1 MKTLMIHEVTN
12 SILKLD
18 LNNFDILTFD
28 DCLYSQY
35 LNMHHF
41 LKFKK
46 PIYIFL
52 TATIYN
58 KNTYQNP
65 ETKYCAFAHEHAF
78 RGDFQYYM
86 NLYQIYE
93 LQKLGINIGMHG
105 YEHKYFENFID
116 FKSDFDKC
124 LKWFKMMKLPTNAY
138 CFPYNQDFKNPIFRK
153 YLNTKGF
160 ETFGTSRIP
169 VESLL
174 K

>member
-12 SILKLD
+12 AILKLD
-18 LNNFDILTFD
+18 LSNFDILTFD
-28 DCLYSQY
+28 DCLNSQY
-35 LNMHHF
+35 LNMCHF

-65 ETKYCAFAHEHAF
+65 DPIHCAFAHEHAF

-93 LQKLGINIGMHG
+93 LQKLGIKLGMHG

-116 FKSDFDKC
+116 FKSDFEKC
-124 LKWFKMMKLPTNAY
+124 LEWFKMMKLPTNAY

-153 YLNTKGF
+153 YLLYKRF
-160 ETFGTSRIP
+160 EVFGTSRIP